1 MSKSGSMPRRVL
13 TVALS
18 ACMAT
23 STMPVQALAEV
34 AETMR
39 GGDSEVIESAV
50 SAVEAE
56 AVGGD
61 DAADAVGN
69 GAEGGASADGSAAEG
84 DASPGGGSGDSGS
97 DASSA
102 DELGDGK
109 DAPADANDSDGAGE
123 GPGPGNEAND
133 ASPVEGPGVTNDM
146 HEQNPGSE
154 GLDTVSAPDA
164 VQDGAED
171 DVDSGVASVDSFIYQ
186 VNSDES
192 TCTITGYTGAAGE
205 LDIPETISGYAVTGI
220 GEQAFKGGQFSSVS
234 IPSGVSSIG
243 EGAFDGCNL
252 TRMGLASWD
261 IYNSVVGSEAGFN
274 YGDHLV
280 YYVSPRNLDGIVF
293 GPGEDT
299 GFGIAAKNPEDV
311 RQAWCTVTV
320 GGATIKADLVYGD
333 DGCWHLYVD
342 LSWGGGGDCN
352 VGAFVYQDASGNETE
367 ISTTGFFSAF
377 GFQYADNGDGT
388 CTVTGALGRQAD
400 LVIPAEIG
408 SLKVAAIGDAAFNG
422 ASWVETLELP
432 EGLASIGESSF
443 KGCTSL
449 RSLSLPSTLSSIGMQ
464 AFDCCEALGFLTV
477 CEGIASLGA
486 EAFRGCTSL
495 RGISFP
501 SSLREIG
508 FNCFSGCSALESVVL
523 PEGLQTLSPRAF
535 EGCSSLK
542 SVTLPTSLA
551 SVGFNSL
558 SGLAQGST
566 IYVPTWDL
574 FYMLDGNGICLNL
587 GSTSVVYTGTDPEP
601 AISFQILANGDG
613 TCAVT
618 GARGRAA
625 DLVIP
630 TEIDGR
636 TVTEISDRAFRGAAW
651 IETLELPESLVSIGE
666 SAFSGCTSLRSLSLP
681 GGLASIGDYAFWGCS
696 SLVSLSMCEGVRSL
710 GDYAFS
716 ECGALESVSLP
727 GSLDYVGRYS
737 FESCTSLESLTI
749 NEGVTSLGTD
759 AFRGCAAL
767 RKVSL
772 PTTLLWIW
780 GGCFWGCSALESV
793 ILPEGLQTL
802 DSGAF
807 LGCSSLK
814 SVTLPA
820 SLSSVGDRALAELA
834 PGGTVCV
841 PTWDLFYMLDGNG
854 NYISPD
860 CTSVVYTGSDPEP
873 EMSFLISDNN
883 DGTCTVTGV
892 RGRAADLSI
901 PSDIDGL
908 KVTAI
913 GSYAFKN
920 ASWIEALELPEGL
933 VSVGDGAF
941 EGCLSLA
948 SLVMHE
954 GVCALGAHSF
964 YNCSSLSSVT
974 LPASLVSVGAQA
986 LGSLA
991 EGSTVYAPT
1000 WDLFYQLDDGRID
1013 PDRTSVVYTGT
1024 DPEPEPSAIRFRIST
1039 YPDGTCTV
1047 TGVDGTAADL
1057 VIPAE
1062 IDGYRV
1068 TAIGNGAFADASW
1081 IKTLVLPEGL
1091 VTIQGQA
1098 FRFCSSM
1105 QSVSLPST
1113 LETIESIAFWCCSSL
1128 VSVSLP
1134 GSLRSM
1140 ESNVFSGCTSLEF
1153 LTVEEGVTS
1162 LAEDTF
1168 SQCASLR
1175 EVSLPSS
1182 LQTIGGRCFALC
1194 SALES
1199 IVLPEGLQT
1208 LEFDAFD
1215 GCSSLKSVVLPGSLS
1230 VIGDNAFSN
1239 LAEGSTVYAPTWG
1252 LYNRLAGSSA
1262 YISADKTTVAYSGP
1276 ATIYGTSLTLEGSI
1290 GLNLYVA
1297 IPDDVAG
1304 LEGACAEIVGPNGR
1318 QAIPLSG
1325 AVRKGSFNG
1334 VPVYA
1339 FTTELYAKNMADVL
1353 AFRIIGG
1360 DGAALPLVTRKDE
1373 SSEIDAFAYSVK
1385 AYCDVAQSDGSEALG
1400 RLAEATANFGA
1411 AAQLYFGYGTGSL
1424 AGDAGSGAISAVS
1437 ADDLAVYESGGFDG
1451 GVSGLAYV
1459 GSTLTLESA
1468 TTVSH
1473 YFSVDAR
1480 HSIGDYVF
1488 EVNGVAVTPVRKGSY
1503 WRIQVAN
1510 IPAQRL
1516 EEAHTVTVSCVDG
1529 SNAASMD
1536 YSAMS
1541 YAYLVLSK
1549 KPSEG
1554 LVTLCKALYVYNQA
1568 ANQYFD
1574 GAD

>member
-1 MSKSGSMPRRVL
+1 MPRW
-13 TVALS
+13 
-18 ACMAT
+18 
-23 STMPVQALAEV
+23 PKPWG
-34 AETMR
+34 
-39 GGDSEVIESAV
+39 GGDSKVIESAV

-69 GAEGGASADGSAAEG
+69 GAEGGASADGPAAEG
-84 DASPGGGSGDSGS
+84 DASPGGGSGASGS

-109 DAPADANDSDGAGE
+109 DAPADAIDSGGAGE
-123 GPGPGNEAND
+123 DPGPGNEAND
-133 ASPVEGPGVTNDM
+133 ASPIEDSGATNDT
-146 HEQNPGSE
+146 HEQNPGFE
-154 GLDTVSAPDA
+154 DLDTVNASDA

-171 DVDSGVASVDSFIYQ
+171 DVDSGVAGVDSFIYQ

-220 GEQAFKGGQFSSVS
+220 GEHAFKGGQLSSVS
-234 IPSGVSSIG
+234 IPSSVSSIG

-252 TRMGLASWD
+252 TRMGLTSWD
-261 IYNSVVGSEAGFN
+261 IYNSVVSSEAGFN

-299 GFGIAAKNPEDV
+299 GFGIAAKNPDDV
-311 RQAWCTVTV
+311 RRAWCTVTV
-320 GGATIKADLVYGD
+320 GSATIKADLVYGD

-342 LSWGGGGDCN
+342 VSWSEGGDCN

-367 ISTTGFFSAF
+367 IDITGFFSAF
-377 GFQYADNGDGT
+377 GFQYVDNGDGT

-400 LVIPAEIG
+400 LIIPAEIG
-408 SLKVAAIGDAAFNG
+408 SLKVAAISDAAFNG
-422 ASWVETLELP
+422 ASWVETLTLP
-432 EGLASIGESSF
+432 EGLASIGESAF
-443 KGCTSL
+443 QGCISL
-449 RSLSLPSTLSSIGMQ
+449 RSLSLPSTLGSMGMRAFSGCSSLVSLSLPGSLHSMGDF
-464 AFDCCEALGFLTV
+464 AFDGCTSLEFLTV
-477 CEGIASLGA
+477 CEGVTSLGLQT
-486 EAFRGCTSL
+486 FSQCTSL
-495 RGISFP
+495 REV
-501 SSLREIG
+501 SLPASLKETG
-508 FNCFSGCSALESVVL
+508 FACFLGCSALESVVL
-523 PEGLQTLSPRAF
+523 PEGLQTLNHRAF

-542 SVTLPTSLA
+542 SVALPASLS
-551 SVGFNSL
+551 SVGTQAL
-558 SGLAQGST
+558 SGLAQGS
-566 IYVPTWDL
+566 IVYVPTWDL
-574 FYMLDGNGICLNL
+574 FYMLDGNGICMNL

-601 AISFQILANGDG
+601 AISFQTSANGEG

-618 GARGRAA
+618 GVRGRAA

-630 TEIDGR
+630 AEIDGR
-636 TVTEISDRAFRGAAW
+636 TVTEISDRAFKGASW
-651 IETLELPESLVSIGE
+651 IETLELPASLASIGE

-681 GGLASIGDYAFWGCS
+681 EGLASIGEYAFWRCS
-696 SLVSLSMCEGVRSL
+696 SLASLNMCEGVRSL
-710 GDYAFS
+710 DDYAFS
-716 ECGALESVSLP
+716 ECGTLESVSLP
-727 GSLDYVGRYS
+727 GSLDYVGQYA
-737 FESCTSLESLTI
+737 FESCTSLKSLTI
-749 NEGVTSLGTD
+749 NEGITSLGTD
-759 AFRGCAAL
+759 AFRGCTAL
-767 RKVSL
+767 KEVSL

-780 GGCFWGCSALESV
+780 DGCFWGCSALESV
-793 ILPEGLQTL
+793 VLPEGLQTL
-802 DSGAF
+802 HSGAF

-834 PGGTVCV
+834 PGGVVRV
-841 PTWDLFYMLDGNG
+841 PTWDLFYLLDGNG
-854 NYISPD
+854 HYISSD
-860 CTSVVYTGSDPEP
+860 HTSVVYTGSDSEP
-873 EMSFLISDNN
+873 EMSFLTSDNN
-883 DGTCTVTGV
+883 DGTCTVIGV
-892 RGRAADLSI
+892 RGRAADLAI
-901 PSDIDGL
+901 PSEIDGV
-908 KVTAI
+908 KVIAI

-920 ASWIEALELPEGL
+920 ASWIETLELPETL
-933 VSVGDGAF
+933 ESIEDGAF
-941 EGCLSLA
+941 EGCLSLV
-948 SLVMHE
+948 SLIMRE
-954 GVCALGAHSF
+954 GICSLGAHSF
-964 YNCSSLSSVT
+964 YNCSSLKSVT
-974 LPASLVSVGAQA
+974 LPASLVSVGSSA
-986 LGSLA
+986 LGGLA
-991 EGSTVYAPT
+991 EGSTVFVST
-1000 WDLFYQLDDGRID
+1000 WDIFYQLDNYGID
-1013 PDRTSVVYTGT
+1013 SDRTSVVYTGT
-1024 DPEPEPSAIRFRIST
+1024 DPEPAPATICFRTST
-1039 YPDGTCTV
+1039 YPDGTCIV
-1047 TGVDGTAADL
+1047 TGADGTAADL

-1068 TAIGNGAFADASW
+1068 TAIGNGAFKDASW
-1081 IKTLVLPEGL
+1081 IETLVLPEGL
-1091 VTIQGQA
+1091 TTIEGQA
-1098 FRFCSSM
+1098 FRSCSSI
-1105 QSVSLPST
+1105 QSVLLPST
-1113 LETIESIAFWCCSSL
+1113 LETMETLAFCGCSSL

-1140 ESNVFSGCTSLEF
+1140 ESSVFNNCTSLES
-1153 LTVEEGVTS
+1153 LTVEEGVTLLGS
-1162 LAEDTF
+1162 QAF
-1168 SQCASLR
+1168 SQCISLR
-1175 EVSLPSS
+1175 EVSLPAS
-1182 LQTIGGRCFALC
+1182 LQQIGDYCFW
-1194 SALES
+1194 
-1199 IVLPEGLQT
+1199 
-1208 LEFDAFD
+1208 
-1215 GCSSLKSVVLPGSLS
+1215 GCSSLKSVVLPESLS
-1230 VIGDNAFSN
+1230 VVGENAFSG
-1239 LAEGSTVYAPTWG
+1239 LAESGTVCAPTWG
-1252 LYNRLAGSSA
+1252 LYYRFAGNA
-1262 YISADKTTVAYSGP
+1262 GYISPDRTTVVYSGP

-1297 IPDDVAG
+1297 IPDDVAN

-1318 QAIPLSG
+1318 QTTPLSG

-1360 DGAALPLVTRKDE
+1360 DGAALSLVTRKDE
-1373 SSEIDAFAYSVK
+1373 SSEIDVFTYSVK
-1385 AYCDVAQSDGSEALG
+1385 AYCDAARGGGSEALG

-1451 GVSGLAYV
+1451 SVSGLTYV

-1516 EEAHTVTVSCVDG
+1516 EEAYTVTVSRVDG

-1574 GAD
+1574 GTD